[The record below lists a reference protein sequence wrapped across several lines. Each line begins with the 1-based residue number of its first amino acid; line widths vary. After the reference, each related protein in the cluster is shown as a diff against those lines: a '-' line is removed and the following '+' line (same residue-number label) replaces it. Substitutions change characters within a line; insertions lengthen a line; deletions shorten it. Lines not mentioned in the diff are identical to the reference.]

1 MPYQDL
7 DSPEQNS
14 AGNINTPRSSDPRD
28 ERSNINVNLPSNKN
42 LSSVVSPT
50 EVSRSRVTSSS
61 EGLNPVRGETE
72 SAYLNRQRQTTGN
85 QNLQLSNDAI
95 NRAISGREHVWDG
108 NNFVDINSATLD
120 PRGRNQIPNQQVP
133 PTELPDQPAEQSMTA
148 SSNIGYGAGQID
160 PALAQA
166 AKIQGVDVGFGEGQV
181 DPALAKAAGLID
193 GPVPISSPSSTE
205 LGNITAPTA
214 PAGGSSGGGG
224 GTSSGSAPSG
234 VATPTSFNDRYDF
247 LTRQKVREGKHGGQ
261 GGGAGTSQPCGA
273 APGAGGGGSN
283 GTGSGTPVNQ
293 SNTGTQSDPLDAFGG
308 AGPDV
313 DTGSSSTSDPLDAFG
328 GAGPGIND
336 DFTRQNEGNAEVEQR
351 LGIDPRGLNQRG
363 SNPKPLPR
371 PENQQNNDAGI
382 SSNPFGSNFA

>member
-7 DSPEQNS
+7 DSPEENS

-50 EVSRSRVTSSS
+50 AVSKSRVTGSS

-85 QNLQLSNDAI
+85 QNLQLSIDAI
-95 NRAISGREHVWDG
+95 NRVISGREHVWDG
-108 NNFVDINSATLD
+108 NNFVDVNSATLD
-120 PRGRNQIPNQQVP
+120 PRGRNQIPSQQIP

-205 LGNITAPTA
+205 LGNINAPTT

-224 GTSSGSAPSG
+224 TSSRSAPSG

-261 GGGAGTSQPCGA
+261 GGGAGTSQPCGV
-273 APGAGGGGSN
+273 APGASGGGSN
-283 GTGSGTPVNQ
+283 GTGSGQSVPPATTSTTAGDDVLFSQPVVPATTSTTAGDDVLFSQPVN
-293 SNTGTQSDPLDAFGG
+293 S
-308 AGPDV
+308 
-313 DTGSSSTSDPLDAFG
+313 
-328 GAGPGIND
+328 
-336 DFTRQNEGNAEVEQR
+336 
-351 LGIDPRGLNQRG
+351 
-363 SNPKPLPR
+363 KPLPR
-371 PENQQNNDAGI
+371 PETQQNNDAGI